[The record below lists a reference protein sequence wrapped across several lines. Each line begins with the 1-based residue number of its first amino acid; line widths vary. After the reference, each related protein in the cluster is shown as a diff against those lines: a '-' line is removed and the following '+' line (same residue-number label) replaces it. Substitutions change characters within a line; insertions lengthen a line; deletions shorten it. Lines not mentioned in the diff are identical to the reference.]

1 MTARASAPATQPSDD
16 AGPDHIWA
24 VLVPA
29 LIAILCYLP
38 ALRNGFALDDVII
51 VANDGALLV
60 TDENTVWRV
69 SYGP

>member
-1 MTARASAPATQPSDD
+1 MVPGTNPPQIWGTPSGL
-16 AGPDHIWA
+16 A
-24 VLVPA
+24 
-29 LIAILCYLP
+29 
-38 ALRNGFALDDVII
+38 